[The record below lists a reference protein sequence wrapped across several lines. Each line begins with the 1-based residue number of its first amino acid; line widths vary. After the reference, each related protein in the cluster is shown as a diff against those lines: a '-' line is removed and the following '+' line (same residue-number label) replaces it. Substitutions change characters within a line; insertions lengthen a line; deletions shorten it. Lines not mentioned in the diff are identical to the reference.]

1 MPDEDPEAPL
11 ESLER
16 EIEHLRRETP
26 RLLGA
31 HPDGSSVS
39 DGGEPPSAASL
50 LPIAEALPHLVWIW
64 GADGPEYYNRRFMEY
79 TGRTIETGRKV
90 SWLEHVHPD
99 DRERAACAF
108 ARCQQTGD
116 IYECEE
122 RVRGVNG
129 QYRWFLSRAWPLLAT
144 TGRPEQWFGTLTDID
159 EHKRHEAALAS
170 LYEAAER
177 ERRRIERLQAF
188 TAKLSAARTI
198 REVIGAIVTEGRAAF
213 GAARGVFAKVVAE
226 EEALE
231 IVQMD
236 GWPEPM
242 RAHWLGRRLPLASP
256 LPLTDAVRIDM
267 PIWFDDRAA
276 LELRY
281 PGFAR
286 RVFDAEALLVLPIRA
301 CGGHAGALGLLYD
314 APVRFTDDDDR
325 REMQTF
331 ARLAGQALERGQLFD
346 TAKAE
351 MRRAEEANHAK
362 DLFLGMMS
370 HELRTPLTAILGWA
384 TILRGRLPPPE
395 TLAKALQVIERNAR
409 AQAQLIDDLLDVT
422 RILAGSMRIEVED
435 VDPIAVMDAA
445 IDVVRPAAMAKGVDI
460 VRALDAS
467 VAPLRADPARLQQV
481 VWNLLSN
488 AVKFTPAGGQV
499 FVSLLGDDNHVELA
513 VEDTGKGIPAA
524 FLPHVFEPFRQADMG
539 TTRAFGG
546 LGLGLAIVRHLVEL
560 HGGVIEVTSHGEGKG
575 ARFVVRLPR
584 KQDSFVASPDGS
596 SAFQGLGPVRGPS
609 LDGHR
614 ILVIDD
620 EADVLEMLAAYLS
633 SRGATVLVAGSAAEG
648 LGKIKESRPD
658 VVVCDI
664 GMPGQDGYHFIEELR
679 SSSPA
684 EGSTTP
690 VVALTAYARP
700 EDRTRALL
708 HGFDTHVAKPLDPVE
723 LAAVIE
729 RLSTSKVA
737 ARSRAG

>member
-1 MPDEDPEAPL
+1 MPEEDPRARL

-16 EIEHLRRETP
+16 EIEHLRGENQ
-26 RLLGA
+26 RLVDA
-31 HPDGSSVS
+31 HRGESSVS
-39 DGGEPPSAASL
+39 DGCAPPSAASMR
-50 LPIAEALPHLVWIW
+50 PIAEALPHLVWIW
-64 GADGPEYYNRRFMEY
+64 GPDGLEYYNRPFVEY
-79 TGRTIETGRKV
+79 TGRTVEIGRKV
-90 SWLEHVHPD
+90 SWLEAVHPD

-108 ARCQQTGD
+108 TRSQQTGE
-116 IYECEE
+116 IFECEE

-129 QYRWFLSRAWPLLAT
+129 QYRWFLSRAWPIHGPD
-144 TGRPEQWFGTLTDID
+144 GRAERWFGALTDID
-159 EHKRHEAALAS
+159 EHKRNEAALAS
-170 LYEAAER
+170 LYEVAER
-177 ERRRIERLQAF
+177 ERKRMERLQAF

-198 REVIGAIVTEGRAAF
+198 REVIDAIVTEGRAAF
-213 GAARGVFAKVVAE
+213 GASRGVFAKVVAE
-226 EEALE
+226 QGFLE
-231 IVQMD
+231 IVRME
-236 GWPEPM
+236 GWPDEM
-242 RAHWLGRRLPLASP
+242 RALWLGRRLPLVEE
-256 LPLTDAVRIDM
+256 LPLTDAVRADT
-267 PIWFDDRAA
+267 PIYFRDRAA
-276 LELRY
+276 LEARY
-281 PGFAR
+281 PEFAR
-286 RVFDAEALLVLPIRA
+286 RVLGTEALLVLPIRA
-301 CGGHAGALGLLYD
+301 GGSQLGALGLLYD
-314 APVRFTDDDDR
+314 ASPHFTDDDDR

-331 ARLAGQALERGQLFD
+331 ARLSGQALERGVLFD

-422 RILAGSMRIEVED
+422 KILAGSMRIEVQD
-435 VDPIAVMDAA
+435 VDPLVVMEAA
-445 IDVVRPAAMAKGVDI
+445 IDVVRPAATAKGVDI
-460 VRALDAS
+460 VRALDAG
-467 VAPLRADPARLQQV
+467 VPPLRADPARLQQV

-488 AVKFTPAGGQV
+488 AVKFTPAGGQI
-499 FVSLLGDDNHVELA
+499 FVTLLGDDSHVELS
-513 VEDTGKGIPAA
+513 VEDTGKGIPAT
-524 FLPHVFEPFRQADMG
+524 FLPHVFEPFRQADVG
-539 TTRAFGG
+539 TTRAHGG

-560 HGGVIEVTSHGEGKG
+560 HGGVIEVTSPGEGKG

-584 KQDSFVASPDGS
+584 RQDSFAVSSGAS
-596 SAFQGLGPVRGPS
+596 SALYGFGPALGPR
-609 LDGHR
+609 LEGHR

-620 EADVLEMLAAYLS
+620 EPDVLEMLVSYLS
-633 SRGATVLVAGSAAEG
+633 GRGATVFVAGSAVEG
-648 LGKIKESRPD
+648 LRKIKESRPD

-679 SSSPA
+679 SASPA

-708 HGFDTHVAKPLDPVE
+708 HGFDTHMAKPLDLGDLVAE
-723 LAAVIE
+723 IE

-737 ARSRAG
+737 ARSHAS